1 MPVPVTSAAQCI
13 PELAIPPAQ
22 EKSGEGF
29 RESLQQAIETSD
41 AGAAGEASVRG
52 KTLRN
57 REEAEKQQN
66 PKHDE
71 RKQARSEDSAPPALA
86 AVAAQPPSSGVVSPM
101 PSGENTSL
109 TSLPEASPR
118 DLEATLIAAE
128 DNSASL
134 RIEGG
139 SSNAIAIAPD
149 SNTRKFLV
157 DGASARNKNRATE
170 AAVPSQDSVMTSV
183 GVEGMSTT
191 AASPDQNAIIQPAIV
206 NAAYAD
212 ERVMVAQIEQSGA
225 QTSKAALPQISSQP
239 GLLPGSVTSDL
250 NTPIAEGS
258 GRSQSQRLGA
268 NHLAD
273 HRYPEGAATSAE
285 QLQKSL
291 VSSQIPLPLGGAANG
306 DSKAQSIHEAGLA
319 DGRAPSQRIPDG
331 GTDPRGTAHGEKNRD
346 QAAAAT
352 PATAGHPAA
361 NGGHAQARAMP
372 ADGVPAAL
380 HALLNGNATGSTGN
394 ASRFDG
400 ASETKAGVGQQDAA
414 TAAPRAAIESQLP
427 DGTALPVTV
436 NIGRLVQRV
445 QESEINLNVR
455 SADFGNVAIHTAMS
469 HERVSA
475 QISLEH
481 IDLGKAIASEVQA
494 LQSKLSQEHGV
505 HASIEVQQQGQSFS
519 GDGGQQQQGWR
530 QQPTDGPVLRQEQ
543 TQTTMMPP
551 AVLNEGRLDIR
562 V

>member
-1 MPVPVTSAAQCI
+1 MPLPVISAAQSI
-13 PELAIPPAQ
+13 PELAISPAP

-29 RESLQQAIETSD
+29 RESLHQAIETSD
-41 AGAAGEASVRG
+41 AGAAAEASVRG
-52 KTLRN
+52 KTSKN
-57 REEAEKQQN
+57 REDAEKQQN

-71 RKQARSEDSAPPALA
+71 RKPAHLEESAPLALA
-86 AVAAQPPSSGVVSPM
+86 AVAAQPSASGVVSI
-101 PSGENTSL
+101 PSRGNTSL
-109 TSLPEASPR
+109 TSLPGTSPRELEAS
-118 DLEATLIAAE
+118 LIAAA

-134 RIEGG
+134 RTEGDSG
-139 SSNAIAIAPD
+139 NAIAIAPG

-157 DGASARNKNRATE
+157 DGASARNTNRATE

-191 AASPDQNAIIQPAIV
+191 AASPCQNAVIQPAIV

-212 ERVMVAQIEQSGA
+212 ESVTVAQIERSRA

-239 GLLPGSVTSDL
+239 GLLAGSITSDP
-250 NTPIAEGS
+250 NSPIGDGS
-258 GRSQSQRLGA
+258 ERSQSQRLAA
-268 NHLAD
+268 NHLSD

-285 QLQKSL
+285 QFQKSL

-306 DSKAQSIHEAGLA
+306 DSKAKSIHEAGLA
-319 DGRAPSQRIPDG
+319 DGRAPSPGILDG
-331 GTDPRGTAHGEKNRD
+331 GTDPRGTAHGVKNRD
-346 QAAAAT
+346 QAEAGT
-352 PATAGHPAA
+352 PATTGIPAG
-361 NGGHAQARAMP
+361 NGGHAQARVMP

-380 HALLNGNATGSTGN
+380 HELLNGNPTGSTGN

-400 ASETKAGVGQQDAA
+400 ASETKASVGQQDAA
-414 TAAPRAAIESQLP
+414 TAAPQAATESQLP
-427 DGTALPVTV
+427 DGTALPITV

-469 HERVSA
+469 RERVSA

-494 LQSKLSQEHGV
+494 LQSKLSQEHGF
-505 HASIEVQQQGQSFS
+505 HASIEVQQRGQSFS
-519 GDGGQQQQGWR
+519 GNGGQQQRGWR
-530 QQPTDGPVLRQEQ
+530 QEPSDGPGLRPEQ
-543 TQTTMMPP
+543 TQTTMVPST
-551 AVLNEGRLDIR
+551 VLNDGRLDIR